1 MILEIIVVVL
11 LISVFYFWY
20 KNREWEFKFE
30 QRVRDW
36 MQKEERA
43 VREDAI
49 LRSSRTLSGKT
60 LEKLVPFL
68 DEFPYDPHDIRW
80 LGDPIDLVIFDG
92 LSSSK
97 TSGENIKSI
106 VLCEVKSGDSTLTKT
121 QSRIKKLVE
130 DKKVFWD
137 EFRIGNEKE

>member
-1 MILEIIVVVL
+1 MIFEIISLVL
-11 LISVFYFWY
+11 FIAVLYLFY
-20 KNREWEFKFE
+20 KNREWKFKFE
-30 QRVRDW
+30 QRFKDW
-36 MQKEERA
+36 MQKEEKA
-43 VREDAI
+43 IREDAI

-97 TSGENIKSI
+97 SYGGNIKSI
-106 VLCEVKSGDSTLTKT
+106 VFCEVKSGGSTLTKT
-121 QSRIKKLVE
+121 QSRIKELINE
-130 DKKVFWD
+130 KKVFWD
-137 EFRIGNEKE
+137 EFRIGKE